1 MAGNSP
7 CLELARSK
15 MVSPHTWKM
24 LFPGLHSRLEKQPGW
39 KKTVGNESWL
49 EEDLCECR
57 RSLVMKHQYFRSKR
71 EFVEISALSSL
82 EEGKPEVNR
91 KLSRQTKTNSF
102 FFLDI
107 AALVVTT
114 VAVMKICFIP
124 IILETERKE
133 KYASYTAIKKN

>member
-1 MAGNSP
+1 
-7 CLELARSK
+7 
-15 MVSPHTWKM
+15 
-24 LFPGLHSRLEKQPGW
+24 
-39 KKTVGNESWL
+39 
-49 EEDLCECR
+49 
-57 RSLVMKHQYFRSKR
+57 MKHQYFRSKR

-91 KLSRQTKTNSF
+91 KLSKQTKTNS

-133 KYASYTAIKKN
+133 KYASYTAIKKKIIQ